1 MTNVVFLCT
10 GNAARSV
17 MATVIARDRAPWL
30 TPRGAGTFSIEGLP
44 MSERTRNALK
54 AVGLADRDHRSH
66 QLVADDTHWAD
77 VIVAFE
83 PQHISY
89 VRKHFPDAARFT
101 ATVPRLLR
109 SLAGDTEQP
118 LQHRLAELELAT
130 VEIQAWEE
138 VVDPA
143 GGDQD
148 VFDRCLAEISGL
160 LDDLLPR
167 LRS

>member
-44 MSERTRNALK
+44 MSQRTRNALQEL
-54 AVGLADRDHRSH
+54 GLADRDHRSH
-66 QLVADDTHWAD
+66 QLVADDAAWAD
-77 VIVAFE
+77 IIVAFE

-89 VRKHFPDAARFT
+89 VRKHFPDAAGFT

-109 SLAGDTEQP
+109 FLADGAEP
-118 LQHRLAELELAT
+118 LHHRLAELDLAS
-130 VEIQAWEE
+130 VEIEDWEE

-148 VFDRCLAEISGL
+148 VFHACLAEISELMDG
-160 LDDLLPR
+160 LLPR